1 MDKIYSRPR
10 IQLLEKRKLKKIF
23 FIAFVFL
30 VIIIVVKTMLNAVYP
45 IFSNLCQEKAKAIST
60 TIVNEQTKKVMENY
74 SYDSIFEID
83 KDNSGNISM
92 IKSNIFTINKIT
104 SEISLKIQKEINKL
118 DKDRI
123 GIAIGSFTGSKLLSG
138 VGPNINIRISTIGN
152 IETDLKSEFVEQGI
166 NQTLH
171 TVYLQM
177 NCKIIVLT
185 PFHDIETEISNKV
198 LIAENV
204 IVGNIPESYY
214 DFEGMNQ
221 EDLLNVI
228 Q

>member
-10 IQLLEKRKLKKIF
+10 IQLLEKRKLKKLF
-23 FIAFVFL
+23 FVVCVFL
-30 VIIIVVKTMLNAVYP
+30 VIIIVVKTMINAVYP
-45 IFSNLCQEKAKAIST
+45 IFSNLCQEKAKGIST

-83 KDNSGNISM
+83 KDSSGNISM

-104 SEISLKIQKEINKL
+104 TEIALKIQEEINKL
-118 DKDRI
+118 DKDTI
-123 GIAIGSFTGSKLLSG
+123 GISIGSFTGSKLLSG
-138 VGPNINIRISTIGN
+138 VGPNINFRISTIGN
-152 IETDLKSEFVEQGI
+152 IDTDLKSEFIEQGI

-171 TVYLQM
+171 TVYLQV

-185 PFHDIETEISNKV
+185 PFQDIETEIANEV
-198 LIAENV
+198 LIAENI
-204 IVGNIPESYY
+204 IVGNIPETYY
-214 DFEGMNQ
+214 DFEGVNQ
-221 EDLLNVI
+221 EDLLNTI